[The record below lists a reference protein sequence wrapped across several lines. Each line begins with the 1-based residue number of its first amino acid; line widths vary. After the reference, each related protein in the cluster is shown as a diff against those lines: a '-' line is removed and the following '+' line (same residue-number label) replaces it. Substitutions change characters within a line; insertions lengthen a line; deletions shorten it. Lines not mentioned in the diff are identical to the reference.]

1 MGYITGTLNSAG
13 NPTGGNGDL
22 VFDQEGNL
30 LFVSS
35 TNSIGQLWRIS
46 GLSNALAGA
55 PKAQATSIDALVSRQ
70 KLTDLAANGQF
81 NGVTFDNDGYLY
93 GSYTKTVNGVVQS
106 YIQKLDP
113 NTGAAAGLEIN
124 VTGLGVPDSRTR
136 TVVDLADCNDPG
148 GIRLQKDYPL
158 GRVASGDNVT
168 LNIVRQDRPTT
179 ALAGGTATTN
189 GPVTGLQTNAAAVVI
204 GVPGNNYVL
213 SETISAGSPLTDYTT
228 TMQCV
233 DKTHGNASIPVTQ
246 NSQGEYVMA
255 FPGVTAADGQLLA
268 NVVCTY
274 TNTPKPKIAV
284 DKVGSTQCLAPG
296 ATPTDVA
303 YTYTV
308 TNPGAVPLR
317 NVTLVD
323 DKGTTTFVSG
333 DTNGDGLLDPGESW
347 VYRMTSAVTTATTN
361 TATVTGVSKSNGE
374 VATATD
380 TWTVAPSAVTVNK
393 TSNATGPVKA
403 GDELTYTMTVTN
415 TGTTDAT
422 NVVLT
427 DQLPAGV
434 TYVADSAQKTY
445 MAGSSATT
453 TKTGTYT
460 TTLPNFSF
468 SDKVGYNQYEL
479 QTLNTVGLVPANAQL
494 TGYTVTLKGSSG
506 YNAVK
511 DVAVIGYLP
520 GQPVNTTFPTTT
532 GSWFS
537 VAKGGFGS
545 SAYSGVWNTVTRSG
559 AASGT
564 ASGQFT
570 FQWGTDYTWSGYYNT
585 NTASGTTVTLN
596 YSYADTTTSRAQVTD
611 AAHAPG
617 EMVSAADAVT
627 LKSGETMTVTFK
639 VTVDDPLDPAITELT
654 NTALV
659 TYSGDEACAAGG
671 SVTDPVQGAP
681 ATPIHVEKQ
690 GKNCDVG
697 QGTCALNG
705 AQFALYDTDPSVAG
719 ATPIVDGIT
728 ADDVNGATFT
738 SKTLQAGT
746 YWLVETKAPTG
757 FTLLPKPIQF
767 TIASTGIT
775 LSDPVD
781 GIVSLKDGD
790 AFTIVVS
797 DTSPAPLPEAGGAGP
812 WPFYAVGL
820 LLLVGAG
827 LYHQMTSVRR
837 VAP

>member
-1 MGYITGTLNSAG
+1 
-13 NPTGGNGDL
+13 
-22 VFDQEGNL
+22 
-30 LFVSS
+30 
-35 TNSIGQLWRIS
+35 
-46 GLSNALAGA
+46 
-55 PKAQATSIDALVSRQ
+55 
-70 KLTDLAANGQF
+70 
-81 NGVTFDNDGYLY
+81 
-93 GSYTKTVNGVVQS
+93 
-106 YIQKLDP
+106 
-113 NTGAAAGLEIN
+113 
-124 VTGLGVPDSRTR
+124 
-136 TVVDLADCNDPG
+136 
-148 GIRLQKDYPL
+148 
-158 GRVASGDNVT
+158 
-168 LNIVRQDRPTT
+168 
-179 ALAGGTATTN
+179 
-189 GPVTGLQTNAAAVVI
+189 
-204 GVPGNNYVL
+204 
-213 SETISAGSPLTDYTT
+213 
-228 TMQCV
+228 
-233 DKTHGNASIPVTQ
+233 
-246 NSQGEYVMA
+246 
-255 FPGVTAADGQLLA
+255 
-268 NVVCTY
+268 
-274 TNTPKPKIAV
+274 
-284 DKVGSTQCLAPG
+284 
-296 ATPTDVA
+296 
-303 YTYTV
+303 
-308 TNPGAVPLR
+308 
-317 NVTLVD
+317 
-323 DKGTTTFVSG
+323 
-333 DTNGDGLLDPGESW
+333 
-347 VYRMTSAVTTATTN
+347 
-361 TATVTGVSKSNGE
+361 
-374 VATATD
+374 
-380 TWTVAPSAVTVNK
+380 
-393 TSNATGPVKA
+393 
-403 GDELTYTMTVTN
+403 
-415 TGTTDAT
+415 
-422 NVVLT
+422 
-427 DQLPAGV
+427 
-434 TYVADSAQKTY
+434 
-445 MAGSSATT
+445 
-453 TKTGTYT
+453 
-460 TTLPNFSF
+460 
-468 SDKVGYNQYEL
+468 
-479 QTLNTVGLVPANAQL
+479 
-494 TGYTVTLKGSSG
+494 
-506 YNAVK
+506 
-511 DVAVIGYLP
+511 
-520 GQPVNTTFPTTT
+520 VNTTFPTTT

-719 ATPIVDGIT
+719 ATPIADGIT

-738 SKTLQAGT
+738 SKALQAGT

-775 LSDPVD
+775 LSGPVD
-781 GIVSLKDGD
+781 GIVTLKAGD